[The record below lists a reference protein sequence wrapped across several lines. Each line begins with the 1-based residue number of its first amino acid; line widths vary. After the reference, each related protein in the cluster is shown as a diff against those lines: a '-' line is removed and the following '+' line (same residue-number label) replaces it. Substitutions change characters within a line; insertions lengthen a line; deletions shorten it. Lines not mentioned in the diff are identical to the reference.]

1 MVWKQ
6 GSDRTSLLS
15 LIVID
20 RETEPSP
27 AHHSSECKHLVDILC
42 KQHSLLK
49 RSSFSVNTDLC
60 NLAQHCSVRFK
71 PQEQANEVVCSWC
84 EGGSV
89 TYKVPL
95 RQGSGSLKAPS
106 ARACRET
113 RNHTEALRG
122 GTQVLGGGHMR
133 AAQTPA
139 HLSPCGTGQQV
150 VTDSRVTWA
159 PGRQVHCPGPRTAV
173 LQKHHML
180 APHPPGTGHPVSSR
194 AISSTW
200 MQERGWRHTEAP
212 PRTVL
217 PRQGPWPRS

>member
-27 AHHSSECKHLVDILC
+27 AHHSSECKPLVDILC

-95 RQGSGSLKAPS
+95 RCGSSSLKTPS
-106 ARACRET
+106 ARAAEKLET
-113 RNHTEALRG
+113 
-122 GTQVLGGGHMR
+122 
-133 AAQTPA
+133 TPR
-139 HLSPCGTGQQV
+139 PCGEGLRSWVVGTCVQHRPLPISPHMGQ
-150 VTDSRVTWA
+150 DSRW
-159 PGRQVHCPGPRTAV
+159 RQTAV
-173 LQKHHML
+173 
-180 APHPPGTGHPVSSR
+180 
-194 AISSTW
+194 
-200 MQERGWRHTEAP
+200 
-212 PRTVL
+212 
-217 PRQGPWPRS
+217 